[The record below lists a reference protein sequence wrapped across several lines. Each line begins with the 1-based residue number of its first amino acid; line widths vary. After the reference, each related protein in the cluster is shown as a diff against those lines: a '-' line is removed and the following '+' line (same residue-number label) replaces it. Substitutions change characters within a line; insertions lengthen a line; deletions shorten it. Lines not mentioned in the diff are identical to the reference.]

1 MNIMTEIEYAKLY
14 STEYKN
20 LLNNVSK
27 ILIKGKRRADQ
38 EYYLQ
43 DAEDCVQEAFMALW
57 RHKDTVI
64 DPKAYIYRISK
75 SQAEKTRELGQRYD
89 LWGMPIALEKAAK

>member
-1 MNIMTEIEYAKLY
+1 
-14 STEYKN
+14 
-20 LLNNVSK
+20 
-27 ILIKGKRRADQ
+27 
-38 EYYLQ
+38 
-43 DAEDCVQEAFMALW
+43 MALW

-89 LWGMPIALEKAAK
+89 LWGMPIALEKAAR